1 MWEHFAPGGTIRVAG
16 HHLAARFIRE
26 GGRVAWLA
34 GPLSP
39 LNFVRRNEE
48 IEARL
53 RLWRRGGEWRE
64 GSRLFAYAPMTL
76 LPHRPRP
83 LFDAAP
89 VARRTLRFTIPPWRG
104 VLKRAGFGRFDLL
117 FMEPGSPFTALLRDL
132 PHARSVFR
140 MSDDTAAFPD
150 APRTQARLEAEAVRR
165 CDLVVAP
172 ARALAARAAA
182 LGARRVLHLP
192 NGCEP
197 EPFAAP
203 GLAEP
208 ADLSRWPR
216 PRAIYAGGID
226 WWFDAELVRAVAL
239 RLPRWSFVL
248 IGPVRGRA
256 GASLAGLPNVVLPG
270 ARPYESLPSWFAH
283 ADAGIVPFVLHRMT
297 HAIHPIK
304 VYEYL
309 AAGLPVVATPM
320 RETAEMGAP
329 IRLAADPAGF
339 AEALAAG
346 LADDGAARSSRRAY
360 ARANGWD
367 ARFEALSRALDLPGS
382 PAVRRAAAGGTA

>member
-1 MWEHFAPGGTIRVAG
+1 MWEHFAPGGPIRVAG
-16 HHLAARFIRE
+16 HHLADRFVRA

-39 LNFVRRNEE
+39 INFVRRNDE
-48 IEARL
+48 IDSRL

-64 GSRLFAYAPMTL
+64 GGRLFAYAPLTL

-83 LFDAAP
+83 LFDAVV
-89 VARRTLRFTIPPWRG
+89 VARRTLRFTAPPWGG
-104 VLKRAGFGRFDLL
+104 VLKRAGFSRFDLL

-132 PHARSVFR
+132 PHERSVFR

-150 APRTQARLEAEAVRR
+150 APRTHARLEAEAVRR

-172 ARALAARAAA
+172 ARLLAARAAG

-192 NGCEP
+192 NGCDP
-197 EPFAAP
+197 EPFDRP
-203 GLAEP
+203 GLPEP
-208 ADLSRWPR
+208 ADLAPWPR
-216 PRAIYAGGID
+216 PRAIYAGSID
-226 WWFDAELVRAVAL
+226 WWFDAELVRAVAR
-239 RLPRWSFVL
+239 RLPRWSFIL

-256 GASLAGLPNVVLPG
+256 GAALAGLPNVVLLG
-270 ARPYESLPSWFAH
+270 GRPYESLPSYFAH
-283 ADAGIVPFVLHRMT
+283 ADAGIVPFVPGPMT

-329 IRLAADPAGF
+329 IRLAEAPAGF
-339 AEALAAG
+339 AEALAGG
-346 LADDGAARSSRRAY
+346 LADDGVARGARRAF
-360 ARANGWD
+360 ARANTWD
-367 ARFEALSRALDLPGS
+367 ARFEALSRALDLPGV
-382 PAVRRAAAGGTA
+382 PAVRRAATGGTA